1 MKNLSDNKVK
11 SKRNSNQREV
21 IFSSV
26 NHTKMYAGN
35 RFIQPFQMFYEI
47 NKEVCNRIIF
57 YNTNYEKLFSALIE
71 KYQLNEKQ
79 IISTKGYSK
88 KQKSFFFTSYLIPI
102 TKNLWVFY
110 GSGDN
115 EQEGVT
121 ILHSYSVEKIDLMIL
136 QDTIMSFENVD
147 STTGKIYLIHKY
159 DYGFDLKSYEV
170 KDTECDIKTNYN
182 DDFEEIDTKIITRL
196 NTPNDKGLVLL
207 HGKPGTGKTSY
218 IRYLT
223 KKVNKKMIFLSP
235 EVSQYISSP
244 EFITILS
251 EYPNSII
258 IIEDAENVI
267 KTRKSGGSS
276 AISNLLNLTDG
287 LLADCLKIQLICS
300 FNTDVSQIDKA
311 LLRKGRLIAMYEFK
325 ELKQQKASNLAISLG
340 KVLPINTDATLADIF
355 NVEEPGAQL
364 EVFAKIGY

>member
-1 MKNLSDNKVK
+1 MKKNTVEK
-11 SKRNSNQREV
+11 SAKN
-21 IFSSV
+21 IFSEIDF
-26 NHTKMYAGN
+26 HKMFSSS
-35 RFIQPFQMFYEI
+35 RIIQPFQMFYEV

-57 YNTNYEKLFSALIE
+57 YNTSHEKLFHSILE
-71 KYQLNEKQ
+71 HYQINKNNVITTQ
-79 IISTKGYSK
+79 VYS
-88 KQKSFFFTSYLIPI
+88 QKRTEYCYSSYLI
-102 TKNLWVFY
+102 TLSKDLWVFH
-110 GSGDN
+110 GSGEN
-115 EQEGVT
+115 EQEGTT
-121 ILHSYSVEKIDLMIL
+121 ILYSSSTPKEKVTEL
-136 QDTIMSFENVD
+136 QTFVMRFEEVPLND
-147 STTGKIYLIHKY
+147 GKIYLLHKY
-159 DYGFDLKSYEV
+159 DYGFDLKGYDV
-170 KDTECDIKTNYN
+170 TETSCDIKKHYN
-182 DDFEEIDTKIITRL
+182 DDFEEMDAKIVSRL
-196 NTPNDKGLVLL
+196 NTNNEKGLVLL

-235 EVSQYISSP
+235 EVSQHISSP

-311 LLRKGRLIAMYEFK
+311 LLRKGRLIAMYEFN
-325 ELKQQKASNLAISLG
+325 ELKQNKANNLAMSLG
-340 KVLPINTDATLADIF
+340 KALPIDNDTTLADIF
-355 NVEEPGAQL
+355 NVGETGAQL

>member
-1 MKNLSDNKVK
+1 MKKISKAKSDK
-11 SKRNSNQREV
+11 S
-21 IFSSV
+21 IFSEIDL
-26 NHTKMYAGN
+26 NKMFSAN
-35 RFIQPFQMFYEI
+35 RIVQPFQMFYEV
-47 NKEVCNRIIF
+47 NKVVCNRITF
-57 YNTNYEKLFSALIE
+57 YNTNPEKLFNGLLKNYEIKESDV
-71 KYQLNEKQ
+71 
-79 IISTKGYSK
+79 ISSRVYS
-88 KQKSFFFTSYLIPI
+88 QKRGEYFYTSFLVPI
-102 TKNLWVFY
+102 TKDIWVFH
-110 GSGDN
+110 GAGEH
-115 EQEGVT
+115 EQEGTT
-121 ILHSYSVEKIDLMIL
+121 ILYSTETQNLKDL
-136 QDTIMSFENVD
+136 QVFVMSFEEVPLND
-147 STTGKIYLIHKY
+147 GKIYLLHKY
-159 DYGFDLKSYEV
+159 DYGFDLKGYDV
-170 KDTECDIKTNYN
+170 TVTTCDIKKHYN
-182 DDFEEIDTKIITRL
+182 DDFEEMDAKIVSRL
-196 NTPNDKGLVLL
+196 NTNNEKGLVLL

-235 EVSQYISSP
+235 EVSQQISSP

-311 LLRKGRLIAMYEFK
+311 LLRKGRLIAMYEFN
-325 ELKQQKASNLAISLG
+325 ELKQPKANNLAISLG
-340 KVLPINTDATLADIF
+340 KGLPINTDTTLAEIF
-355 NVEEPGAQL
+355 NVEETGAQL